1 VVHVRAIA
9 AGCRK
14 ESRMMGAPPKL
25 DLKWHGFG
33 STGMQS
39 QVGEHFETLE
49 DEITVFFLGDHDP
62 SGRFIEE
69 GIRQRAQSA
78 AGRSFTMG
86 RLAIHEQD
94 IRRFNLPPQRI
105 KTTDNRA
112 PSIRN
117 RYGHN
122 APTVELDALPRGEL
136 RRRVEH
142 AVMGLVDWELWQ
154 HQVEVQQV
162 ELKCIADFADRIKNL
177 PRVQE

>member
-1 VVHVRAIA
+1 
-9 AGCRK
+9 
-14 ESRMMGAPPKL
+14 MMPGPPTV
-25 DLKWHGFG
+25 DLEWHGFG

-39 QVGEHFETLE
+39 QVGEHYFETLE
-49 DEITVFFLGDHDP
+49 EEITVFFLGDHDP

-69 GIRQRAQSA
+69 DIRQRAQSA
-78 AGRSFTMG
+78 AGRSFTME

-94 IRRFNLPPQRI
+94 IRRFNLPPQRT

-112 PSIRN
+112 PSLRN

-122 APTVELDALPRGEL
+122 APTVEMDALPPEEL

-142 AVMGLVDWELWQ
+142 PVKGLVAWELWQ

-177 PRVQE
+177 PPVQE